1 MKVLFRPT
9 PYVYALSL
17 FLCICTLACQSPQVN
32 QIVYDEI
39 PDTGNLHF
47 APTMQEVLP
56 EDKNS
61 VYAVSFPLAWQIVR
75 QQLGIMGAV
84 NTESD
89 DLSRLDGSKTVDK
102 ALDDDDYER
111 EIEWDD
117 RLLRVKTKQE
127 VNLTF
132 APSFED
138 LPHGLTFD
146 SIRVDAFG
154 TSGFQNME
162 YTNRLDIAAY
172 RDDDRF
178 ALRLRTMEP
187 DHEIYLFKADS
198 VYGTFQQMYTDLREA
213 CRHRGESWRH
223 QLTDMDAV
231 VIPKINFDQFHR
243 FNQFIKTHFS
253 VMLKKYVIVDASQQ
267 VSFSLNQ
274 HGVSMKSEAEI
285 IVNDG
290 AYPPDETP
298 APKHLIFDKPFY
310 ILMKKTDMENP
321 YFVLYVADA
330 ALMESQNTKG
340 EMTP

>member
-1 MKVLFRPT
+1 VFPKPIPVPNFTSYFRTMKVLFRPT

-39 PDTGNLHF
+39 PDTGNLYF

-162 YTNRLDIAAY
+162 YTNRI
-172 RDDDRF
+172 
-178 ALRLRTMEP
+178 
-187 DHEIYLFKADS
+187 
-198 VYGTFQQMYTDLREA
+198 
-213 CRHRGESWRH
+213 
-223 QLTDMDAV
+223 
-231 VIPKINFDQFHR
+231 
-243 FNQFIKTHFS
+243 
-253 VMLKKYVIVDASQQ
+253 
-267 VSFSLNQ
+267 
-274 HGVSMKSEAEI
+274 
-285 IVNDG
+285 
-290 AYPPDETP
+290 
-298 APKHLIFDKPFY
+298 
-310 ILMKKTDMENP
+310 
-321 YFVLYVADA
+321 
-330 ALMESQNTKG
+330 
-340 EMTP
+340 